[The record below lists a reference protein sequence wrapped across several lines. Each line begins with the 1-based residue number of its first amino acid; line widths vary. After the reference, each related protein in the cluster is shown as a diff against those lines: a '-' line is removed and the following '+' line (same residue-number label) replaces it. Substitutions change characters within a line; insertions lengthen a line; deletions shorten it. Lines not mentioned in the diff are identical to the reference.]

1 MKKVYM
7 DYAATTPVDKKVLKA
22 MLPYFSKEFGNPSSI
37 YDIGLKTKN
46 AISDAREK
54 IAKLINAKPTEIIFT
69 GSGTESDNLAILGIA
84 RANKKF
90 GNHIITSSIEH
101 PAILETAKALEKE
114 GFKITYL
121 PVDKFGSVGLES
133 LKREIT
139 DKTILISIMYANNE
153 IGTVEPIE
161 EIGKYLKTENEK
173 RTIKKIN
180 RIYFHS
186 DACQASGFYNLNVE
200 KLGLDLLSI
209 NGSKIYGPKGAG
221 FLYIRQG
228 SLIEPI
234 IYGGKQ
240 EFKLRSGT
248 ENVPNII
255 GLAKAFEIAQESKE
269 RVSSKLREI
278 QKYFIEKIK
287 EKIPKVIFNGNPKNK
302 LPNNINATFLDAE
315 GESMILYLDQKGIY
329 CSTGS
334 ACSMNELKSSHVLK
348 AIGLTDEAIHGSLRF
363 TIGKFTTKK
372 DIDYTV
378 FHLSDIVSKLRKMSP
393 VNIPIDQARKDRLKN
408 VGCDN

>member
-1 MKKVYM
+1 LKKVYL
-7 DYAATTPVDKKVLKA
+7 DYAATTPVDKQVLKS
-22 MLPYFSKEFGNPSSI
+22 MMPYFSKEYGNPSSI

-46 AISDAREK
+46 AITDAREK
-54 IAKLINAKPTEIIFT
+54 IAKLINGKSTEIIFT

-84 RANKKF
+84 KANKKA
-90 GNHIITSSIEH
+90 GNHIVTTSIEH
-101 PAILETAKALEKE
+101 PAVMETVKSLEKE

-121 PVDKFGSVGLES
+121 PVDKYGSIGLES

-153 IGTVEPIE
+153 IGTIEPIE
-161 EIGKYLKTENEK
+161 EIGKYLKAENEK
-173 RTIKKIN
+173 RALKKLN

-186 DACQASGFYNLNVE
+186 DACQAAGFYELNIE
-200 KLGLDLLSI
+200 KLGLDLLTI
-209 NGSKIYGPKGAG
+209 NGSKIYGPKGTG
-221 FLYIRQG
+221 FLYVRSG
-228 SLIEPI
+228 TVIEPV

-248 ENVPNII
+248 ENVPGII
-255 GLAKAFEIAQESKE
+255 GLAKAFEIAQENNDKSAESLKE
-269 RVSSKLREI
+269 L
-278 QKYFIEKIK
+278 QTYFIEQIK

-302 LPNNINATFLDAE
+302 LPNNINVTILDAE

-348 AIGLTDEAIHGSLRF
+348 AIGLKDEAIHGSLRF

-378 FHLSDIVSKLRKMSP
+378 YHLSDIISKLRKMSP